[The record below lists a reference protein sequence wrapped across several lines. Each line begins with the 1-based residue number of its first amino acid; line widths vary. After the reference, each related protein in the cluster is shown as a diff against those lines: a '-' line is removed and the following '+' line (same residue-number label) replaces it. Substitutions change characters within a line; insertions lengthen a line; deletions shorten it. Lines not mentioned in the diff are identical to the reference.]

1 MEKATSRALPRTAAA
16 VLGLALALGWGCV
29 TPVSSLRG
37 FQFFATP
44 ESFDPWSQKIQRWQ
58 ERERFDRGDD
68 GLGAPAAVA
77 ESGSDEGAADPQ
89 LGSLRA
95 KFQSFRA
102 ERKREM
108 AKQIADWIQ
117 LQSQKHYIADG
128 PVDRWATTAETFR
141 SNGDDCDGLE
151 LLTYHLLRDLGFD
164 PKKVYRAI
172 VYRRSDGQHH
182 MVTLWFEDHDDPW
195 VIDPTGA
202 MVSGMPRMSK
212 VDGWVPIKVFSED
225 EEFSVR
231 REYAK
236 TARRTPSN

>member
-1 MEKATSRALPRTAAA
+1 ML
-16 VLGLALALGWGCV
+16 LGLALALGWGCA
-29 TPVSSLRG
+29 TPVSSLPG
-37 FQFFATP
+37 FEYFASP
-44 ESFDPWSQKIQRWQ
+44 DSFDPWSHKINRWQ
-58 ERERFDRGDD
+58 ERERFDGGDD

-77 ESGSDEGAADPQ
+77 ESGGDESDED
-89 LGSLRA
+89 LRTGNLRS

-108 AKQIADWIQ
+108 AKQVADWIQ

-128 PVDRWATTAETFR
+128 AVDRWATTAETFR
-141 SNGDDCDGLE
+141 TNGDDCDGLE

-164 PKKVYRAI
+164 PKEVYRAI

-182 MVTLWFEDHDDPW
+182 MVTLWFEDRDDPW

-212 VDGWVPIKVFSED
+212 VGGWVPIKVFSED
-225 EEFSVR
+225 EEFTVR
-231 REYAK
+231 REYAG
-236 TARRTPSN
+236 TTRRTPSN